1 VKRTV
6 EKQKHVRPSSRNR
19 RKHRSRQRSEVLQRG
34 MREPLSRRELQVLI
48 ALGEGKT
55 TPEIALRLKISGKT
69 VAAYMQRLKE
79 KLELA
84 NINELIRAAA
94 LLGEGIMP
102 TSPNAGRN
110 GSLRIC
116 PRCRRLFSEKP
127 AKEDLRALAGYK
139 VLSAVLKT

>member
-1 VKRTV
+1 M
-6 EKQKHVRPSSRNR
+6 
-19 RKHRSRQRSEVLQRG
+19 RQ
-34 MREPLSRRELQVLI
+34 PLSPRELQVLI

-69 VAAYMQRLKE
+69 VAVYMKRLKE

-102 TSPNAGRN
+102 SPPNAGWN

-116 PRCRRLFSEKP
+116 PRCRKLFSEKP
-127 AKEDLRALAGYK
+127 AKEDLRALTGYR
-139 VLSAVLKT
+139 VLAAVLRRK